1 MKKVFGI
8 PATNWRTNR
17 GRASS
22 DQRLAAPKAFGVA
35 NSEPEWRLASP
46 KDRDYNFA
54 LIAPLLTRRR
64 FPVHL
69 THRGAGHLATRRNK
83 IDFVNFAVS
92 AFHVHC
98 SG

>member
-22 DQRLAAPKAFGVA
+22 AQHLAAPKAFGVA
-35 NSEPEWRLASP
+35 NSEPEWRFGDP

-54 LIAPLLTRRR
+54 LVAPLLTRRR
-64 FPVHL
+64 LAVHL
-69 THRGAGHLATRRNK
+69 ADRRPGYLATRRNK